1 MYCSEFMVLEGVF
14 LHHCYLV
21 WMIVKQIA
29 TNFRCPACGGSGEQ
43 VIFYTISDPLGSDS
57 LIK

>member
-1 MYCSEFMVLEGVF
+1 